1 MRVCMLA
8 YSFYESDTRIRQYSM
23 ALANRGDTV
32 DVIAL
37 KREGQPNHQVL
48 EGVNVYRIQKRTVN
62 ERRPLAYL
70 TRIVRF
76 LIRSGIILARM
87 HRKRKYDVVHVH
99 SVPDFLVFAAVA
111 PKLRGARVILDIHDI
126 LPEFYAS
133 KFKSSRQSLT
143 FKVLALA
150 EKASIAFSDHTII
163 ANQLWRERL
172 ISRSVT
178 ADKCTAIENFPDTN
192 MFRPIQHKSNG
203 KFRIIYPGTLN
214 HHQGVDIA
222 IRAFAKIADQIPE
235 SRFDIY
241 GDGPDKN
248 YLVTLSQDLGLNLRV
263 RFHDFLPTKE
273 IALIMAHAD
282 LAIVPKRASSAFG
295 TEAASTKIME
305 FMAMGVPLIVSR
317 TKIDTYYF
325 DDTQVK
331 FFESENEAD
340 LAACILEMQR
350 NPAARERLSRNGAW
364 YAKNHCWEN
373 KKEIYLQLVDS
384 LIVPSASQ
392 NKEDMP
398 LSSVNAR

>member
-37 KREGQPNHQVL
+37 KREGQSDHQVL
-48 EGVNVYRIQKRTVN
+48 EGVNVYRIQERQVN

-76 LIRSGIILARM
+76 LIRSGIVVARM
-87 HRKRKYDVVHVH
+87 HRERKYDVVHVH
-99 SVPDFLVFAAVA
+99 SVPDFLVFAAVV

-133 KFKSSRQSLT
+133 KFKSSRHSLT
-143 FKVLALA
+143 FKVLILA

-178 ADKCTAIENFPDTN
+178 AEKCTAIENFPDTK
-192 MFRPIQHKSNG
+192 MFRPIQHESDGN
-203 KFRIIYPGTLN
+203 FRIIYPGTLN

-222 IRAFAKIADQIPE
+222 LRAFARIADEIPE
-235 SRFDIY
+235 SQFDIY
-241 GDGPDKN
+241 GDGPDKRS
-248 YLVTLSQDLGLNLRV
+248 LIKLSQDLGLSRRV
-263 RFHDFLPTKE
+263 HFHDFLPTKE
-273 IALIMAHAD
+273 IALIMAQAD
-282 LAIVPKRASSAFG
+282 LAIVPKRASSGFG

-305 FMAMGVPLIVSR
+305 FMAMGVPLVVSR

-325 DDTQVK
+325 DDSQVR
-331 FFESENEAD
+331 FFESENESD
-340 LAACILEMQR
+340 LAACIVEMQR
-350 NPAARERLSRNGAW
+350 NPAARERLSRNGTW

-373 KKEIYLQLVDS
+373 KKEIYLQLIDS
-384 LIVPSASQ
+384 LIVPNGSR
-392 NKEDMP
+392 NKNNMP
-398 LSSVNAR
+398 LSSVSAR

>member
-1 MRVCMLA
+1 MRVCMVA

-23 ALANRGDTV
+23 ALAGRGDTV

-37 KREGQPNHQVL
+37 KRHGQPDHQVL
-48 EGVNVYRIQKRTVN
+48 EGVNVYRIQKRTIN
-62 ERRPLAYL
+62 ERGPFAYL
-70 TRIVRF
+70 TRIMRF
-76 LIRSGIILARM
+76 LIRSGIVVARM
-87 HRKRKYDVVHVH
+87 HRGKKYDVVHVH
-99 SVPDFLVFAAVA
+99 SVPDFLVFAAVV

-133 KFKSSRQSLT
+133 KFKSSQKSLA
-143 FKVLALA
+143 FKFLALA

-192 MFRPIQHKSNG
+192 MFRPMRHESNG
-203 KFRIIYPGTLN
+203 HFRVIYPGTLN

-222 IRAFAKIADQIPE
+222 LKAFAKIADDIPE
-235 SRFDIY
+235 SQFDIY
-241 GDGPDKN
+241 GDGPDKSS
-248 YLVTLSQDLGLNLRV
+248 LIKLSQDLGLSHRV

-273 IALIMAHAD
+273 IASIMAQAD

-325 DDTQVK
+325 DDSQVK
-331 FFESENEAD
+331 FFESENVSD

-350 NPAARERLSRNGAW
+350 NSAERERLSRNGTC
-364 YAKNHCWEN
+364 YARAHCWEN
-373 KKEIYLQLVDS
+373 KKQVYLQLVDS
-384 LIVPSASQ
+384 LIVPTVSP
-392 NKEDMP
+392 NKDDIP
-398 LSSVNAR
+398 LSSVNGR